1 MNWYSVTTPK
11 FKCPIAVE
19 NNVIVHSGPSLKRF
33 IDDEIAI
40 LFNWLDSNFE
50 DYKIEALKEE
60 PEMEGDDVI

>member
-11 FKCPIAVE
+11 FTCAIAIE
-19 NNVIVHSGPSLKRF
+19 NDLIVRSAPSLRKF
-33 IDDEIAI
+33 IGDEISI

-60 PEMEGDDVI
+60 PEMEEGDVV